1 MKALINIIIYLLGI
15 LIFIAAVA
23 LVFLYFH
30 PGVGKYPNSEKRKEY
45 DYLSNYF
52 NGKFQNLNET
62 KTMSGNYTRKKNT
75 TTKPKNRIKVIEVK
89 EMPDSNEEDLL
100 ITWLGHSSNL
110 LSFGGKNILIDP
122 VLTEYSSPVSSI
134 GPKRFS
140 DIPLKIDNV
149 KNVDVLLLS
158 HDHYNHLD
166 YPTIKGIDKE
176 VKKYIVPLG
185 VDSYLI
191 SFGVNKDKIITLNWW
206 EEVNVD
212 GLSITLTPSQHF
224 SGRNPLK
231 GNSTLWGGFYIK
243 NKYHRVYYTGDS
255 GYFDTFKEINNR
267 LGEVEL
273 LMNDSAQYNA
283 AWASIHMRPE
293 EALQVAKDV
302 NAKVLMPVHFGTFVL
317 SDHNWYEPAEVVSS
331 NEDNIEYVIPKL
343 GQTFNINDYKDID
356 SSWWKEYK

>member
-89 EMPDSNEEDLL
+89 EIPDSNEEDLL

-140 DIPLKIDNV
+140 DIPLKIENV

-158 HDHYNHLD
+158 HDHYDHLD

-224 SGRNPLK
+224 SGRNP
-231 GNSTLWGGFYIK
+231 
-243 NKYHRVYYTGDS
+243 
-255 GYFDTFKEINNR
+255 FKEINNR

-273 LMNDSAQYNA
+273 LMSDSAQYNA